1 MLNIDV
7 PLHIDGRGRTASTD
21 PERHLLDMIEL
32 MLFTNPGE
40 RVNRPDFGGGVRA
53 LLFSGNSPELA
64 AALKFTIQSNLQ
76 RWLVDAIDIRDL
88 TVTSEESTIRIEL
101 QYFCRKT
108 STERTATLQRGI

>member
-7 PLHIDGRGRTASTD
+7 PLHIDGRGRTATTD
-21 PERHLLDMIEL
+21 HDRHVLDMIEL

-53 LLFSGNSPELA
+53 LLFSGNGSELA

-76 RWLVDAIDIRDL
+76 RWLVNSIDIRDL
-88 TVTSEESTIRIEL
+88 AVSTDESTIRIEL

-108 STERTATLQRGI
+108 NTERTATLQRGI